1 MPAGGALVD
10 ALLVPR
16 LGRLN
21 EPEPHG
27 LFAFGA
33 RPKRK
38 GLRRRI
44 PKRFWHLHLRGGDSD
59 FRKAIACRLVEKCG
73 QERWAIA
80 AALRRGAVAVLDG
93 RIPVPHRTG
102 RNSRR
107 TPGSARN
114 VRLCLLAFG
123 RDQQATWRRDK
134 NGRHG
139 SRVGPIVAAAAA
151 WRSPSPAGARTVP
164 VLFADY
170 WVTRLCRARILRPSR
185 N

>member
-1 MPAGGALVD
+1 MRFSYPGSAGSMSPSRMGC
-10 ALLVPR
+10 
-16 LGRLN
+16 
-21 EPEPHG
+21 
-27 LFAFGA
+27 
-33 RPKRK
+33 
-38 GLRRRI
+38 
-44 PKRFWHLHLRGGDSD
+44 LHLGHGPNVRGCGGGFRSDSGICTLEEEIRTSGRQSLAASQKSAA
-59 FRKAIACRLVEKCG
+59 RKRL
-73 QERWAIA
+73 AIA
-80 AALRRGAVAVLDG
+80 AALRRGAVVVLDG

-114 VRLCLLAFG
+114 VRLCLLAFD